1 MGKDKDKDKDK
12 EKDKDKVCC
21 LTCIFSTQLDSPK
34 IEREIESSWATH
46 GNLLW
51 AKAIQ
56 TQLGSPDKTVARI
69 EAFAKRKGRNR
80 SLVEK

>member
-1 MGKDKDKDKDK
+1 VGKDKDKDKN
-12 EKDKDKVCC
+12 KDKICC
-21 LTCIFSTQLDSPK
+21 LICIFSTQLDCPK

-80 SLVEK
+80 SLAET